1 MADIATELNMINS
14 TFKRTSPQI
23 ADAVMDNVA
32 LYKWLDDKG
41 KVQKLGGG
49 LKVTEQLIISENTN
63 FAWQDPDTD
72 TATDRVDMLNSAEYD
87 WKYLYGNIVVTG
99 AELRNNSAPW
109 DFQKLLKSLVKG
121 AESTMTN
128 LLDTAYFNITGTG
141 VAKSLVG
148 LPEQITSDGTGTVG
162 GINSATYTNWKNQ
175 FVAASETLAAATSA
189 EFLGYMTELFNKTT
203 FGSRQTDLIISDAT
217 FRAKY
222 EASCQEQKR
231 FVGINKKAADLGFRA
246 FDFNGAAFI
255 FDPNCPANT
264 AYFLNT
270 EYINFYVH
278 KDANMKITPK
288 AKSEGND
295 KYLWMMLLQCCLTL
309 SSRKH
314 QGILTFAAETTTT
327 TTTTAA

>member
-1 MADIATELNMINS
+1 MSIDTELNMINS
-14 TFKRTSPQI
+14 TFKRTSPAI
-23 ADAVMDNVA
+23 ADAVMNNVA

-41 KVQKLGGG
+41 QVQKLSGG
-49 LKVTEQLIISENTN
+49 LKVTEQLIIAENTN
-63 FAWQDPDTD
+63 FAWQAPETD
-72 TATDRVDMLNSAEYD
+72 TTAARVDMLNSAEYD

-99 AELRNNSAPW
+99 AELRNNSAPH
-109 DFQKLLKSLVKG
+109 DFQRLLKSLVKG

-128 LLDTAYFNITGTG
+128 KLDEGLFNNTSTG
-141 VAKSLVG
+141 VALSLVG
-148 LPEQITSDGTGTVG
+148 IPEQITSDGTGTIG
-162 GINSATYTNWKNQ
+162 GINAATYANWANQ
-175 FVAASETLAAATSA
+175 YVTVATTVAATSSA
-189 EFLGYMTELFNKTT
+189 NFLAAMTETFNKTT
-203 FGSRQTDLIISDAT
+203 FGSKQTDLIISDAT
-217 FRAKY
+217 LRAKY

-231 FVGINKKAADLGFRA
+231 FVGTNAKAADLGFRA
-246 FDFNGAAFI
+246 YDFNGAAFI

-270 EYINFYVH
+270 DYINFYVH
-278 KDANMKITPK
+278 KDANMKLTTK

-327 TTTTAA
+327 TTTTTAA